1 MASKTY
7 TLKQGDLFQKSVEF
21 NLTGH
26 DFTGSTV
33 RCSLRDSGGKVVQ
46 DLTIVP
52 VSNTSGQLVVQLQ
65 ATGEQTALWP
75 VQKLM
80 GDIEISR
87 TSPAFG
93 PFTPADIIVDVKK
106 QYT

>member
-7 TLKQGDLFQKSVEF
+7 TLKQGDLFQKSVQF

-46 DLTIVP
+46 DLTIGVGFLSF
-52 VSNTSGQLVVQLQ
+52 VMLCEFIYLRYF
-65 ATGEQTALWP
+65 
-75 VQKLM
+75 K
-80 GDIEISR
+80 
-87 TSPAFG
+87 
-93 PFTPADIIVDVKK
+93 
-106 QYT
+106 